1 MHSSI
6 NFSFIQQLYLFYIN
20 LFRIDM
26 ILRWIFPLVIF
37 SLSIFTANAQS
48 KSVYAKKPLWVNMM
62 NDSVNYFEAVKA
74 FNTYWKYHQ
83 IPKEEDEIIGEHE
96 KKQKQNEKQN
106 EYENE
111 SQLAF
116 QYKKFKWWQRQVEP
130 WVQSD
135 GKILPLEQRIII
147 EKKLR

>member
-1 MHSSI
+1 MLI
-6 NFSFIQQLYLFYIN
+6 IQTE
-20 LFRIDM
+20 M
-26 ILRWIFPLVIF
+26 ILKWIFSLVIL
-37 SLSIFTANAQS
+37 SLSIFNANAQT
-48 KSVYAKKPLWVNMM
+48 KNVYAEKPLWVNMM
-62 NDSVNYFEAVKA
+62 HDSVNYFEAVNA

-96 KKQKQNEKQN
+96 KKQKQNVKEK
-106 EYENE
+106 EHENE
-111 SQLAF
+111 NETRLAF
-116 QYKKFKWWQRQVEP
+116 QYKKFKWWQRQLEP